1 MNKKILIIG
10 PGFIGTRIHEGIES
24 VLSSSM
30 INSIQ
35 DALAELEKQKPDVL
49 INCIGFTGGRN
60 VDGCEDDID
69 ATLKANTFVPLM
81 LAEACVRR
89 GVKFVHISSGCIYH
103 YDYAKDTPLTED
115 RAPDFFELYYSRT
128 KVYTERAL
136 DAMAPKYR
144 ILIPRIRIP
153 LDNRPHPRNILT
165 KLLSFKQV
173 IDIPN
178 SITYLPDMLE
188 ALKYLIASDAY
199 GIYNVVNKNGLRY
212 AELLDVYRQYV
223 PDYSYKMIPHTELH
237 AVRTNLLLSTRKLE
251 ESGFKVRAIQEVLE
265 ECVRQYVQC

>member
-1 MNKKILIIG
+1 MSKKILIIG
-10 PGFIGTRIHEGIES
+10 PGFIGARIHEGIES

-35 DALAELEKQKPDVL
+35 DALVEIEKEKPDVL

-60 VDGCEDDID
+60 VDGCEDDPD

-81 LAEACVRR
+81 LAEACARR

-103 YDYAKDTPLTED
+103 YDYEKDAPLTED

-136 DAMAPKYR
+136 EAIARKYR

-165 KLLSFKQV
+165 KLLSFKTV

-178 SITYLPDMLE
+178 SITYLPDMIE
-188 ALKYLIASDAY
+188 ALKHLISSDAW
-199 GIYNVVNKNGLRY
+199 GIYNIVNKNGLRY
-212 AELLDVYRQYV
+212 SELLDVYRKYV
-223 PDYSYKMIPHTELH
+223 PDYSYKMIPHTELN
-237 AVRTNLLLSTRKLE
+237 AVRTNLILSTGKLE

-265 ECVRQYVQC
+265 ECVRQYVRY